1 MRADDSE
8 QDWRDLSYD
17 VGWEAAPRGVIRCK
31 RVLNRRD
38 DIFKAVEGLH
48 PEAVFC
54 PGQGRSLEALLRE
67 GRPLRH
73 LEVRLGLG
81 PQRLYVTARPR
92 AGGGAIGTFSAIEPH
107 SDESF
112 AGQASLLSHIAE
124 TRGREEIQ
132 RREAET
138 MLAGLQILL
147 GEAPA
152 NEKLELLAALM
163 MKALRGSSRLV
174 LHIARDGTHPALGF
188 IVEADSPVTLY
199 RDPDLRAATLRAL
212 LGVVGGDVA
221 AIRLPVKSESLVLL
235 CAARRGI
242 GAQDADFA
250 GRFALILRQ
259 ALVLKDEQER
269 LVQAGKMSA
278 LGQMA
283 ASLAHELRQP
293 LNTISAAAQNLERLS
308 EDGPVEQKILRAK
321 IARILGQV
329 ERAARIMTRV
339 NSFARKSQGYFA
351 PADIAELADGVRV
364 LMEHALTGVR
374 LDLDIEAGI
383 SLRCDATGI
392 EQLLVNLVRNALD
405 AIAGVGSSGVRH
417 PGVIVIRGRRVP
429 DGVILRVEDNG
440 PGFAPDIVEQPLETF
455 YTTKKAGEGTGL
467 GLSISHMIARE
478 HGGSLRL
485 GNHADGAFV
494 ELQLPERR
502 T

>member
-48 PEAVFC
+48 PRALFC
-54 PGQGRSLEALLRE
+54 PGRGRSLEALLQE

-92 AGGGAIGTFSAIEPH
+92 AGGGAIGTFCAVEPQ
-107 SDESF
+107 SDEGF
-112 AGQASLLSHIAE
+112 AGQATLLSHIAE
-124 TRGREEIQ
+124 ARGREEIQ

-138 MLAGLQILL
+138 MLGGLRILL
-147 GEAPA
+147 GEAPVH
-152 NEKLELLAALM
+152 EKLDLLATLM
-163 MKALRGSSRLV
+163 MKALRGASRLV
-174 LHIARDGTHPALGF
+174 LHIARNDTALAYLA
-188 IVEADSPVTLY
+188 EADTVVTLY
-199 RDPDLRAATLRAL
+199 RDPDPRAAALRAL
-212 LGVVGGDVA
+212 LAVRSGEVA
-221 AIRLPVKSESLVLL
+221 ALRLPVKSENMVLL
-235 CAARRGI
+235 CAARRGFT
-242 GAQDADFA
+242 AQDIDFA

-269 LVQAGKMSA
+269 LTQAAKLSA

-308 EDGPVEQKILRAK
+308 EDGPIEQKILRAK
-321 IARILGQV
+321 VARILGQV
-329 ERAARIMTRV
+329 ERAARIMTRI
-339 NSFARKSQGYFA
+339 NSFAHKSQGAFA
-351 PADIAELADGVRV
+351 PADITELAEGVRV

-374 LDLDIEAGI
+374 LELDIEAGL

-392 EQLLVNLVRNALD
+392 EQMLVNLVRNALD
-405 AIAGVGSSGVRH
+405 AIGGVGSIGVRRH
-417 PGVIVIRGRRVP
+417 GVIVIRGRRAP
-429 DGVILRVEDNG
+429 DGILLRVEDNG
-440 PGFAPDIVEQPLETF
+440 PGFPSDVAERPLETF

-478 HGGSLRL
+478 HGGALRL
-485 GNHADGAFV
+485 GNHPDGAFV

-502 T
+502 A

>member
-1 MRADDSE
+1 MRAEDSE

-48 PEAVFC
+48 PRALFC
-54 PGQGRSLEALLRE
+54 PGQGRSLEALLQD
-67 GRPLRH
+67 GHPLRH
-73 LEVRLGLG
+73 VEVRLGLG
-81 PQRLYVTARPR
+81 PQRLYVTARLR
-92 AGGGAIGTFSAIEPH
+92 AGGGAIGTFSAVEPQ
-107 SDESF
+107 SDEGF
-112 AGQASLLSHIAE
+112 AGQATLLSHIAE
-124 TRGREEIQ
+124 ARGREEIQ
-132 RREAET
+132 RRETET
-138 MLAGLQILL
+138 MLGGLQILL
-147 GEAPA
+147 GEAPV
-152 NEKLELLAALM
+152 NEKLDLLAGLM
-163 MKALRGSSRLV
+163 MKALRGTSRLV
-174 LHIARDGTHPALGF
+174 LHIARDGAPSALAHLA
-188 IVEADSPVTLY
+188 ETDTAVTLY
-199 RDPDLRAATLRAL
+199 RDPDPRAAALRAL
-212 LGVVGGDVA
+212 LAVRSGDVA
-221 AIRLPVKSESLVLL
+221 ALRLPVKSQSVVLL
-235 CAARRGI
+235 CAARRGFT
-242 GAQDADFA
+242 AQDIDFA

-269 LVQAGKMSA
+269 LTQAAKLSA

-308 EDGPVEQKILRAK
+308 EDGPVEQKVLRGK

-329 ERAARIMTRV
+329 ERAARIMTRI
-339 NSFARKSQGYFA
+339 NNFAHKSQGQFA
-351 PADIAELADGVRV
+351 PADIAGLADGVRV

-374 LDLDIEAGI
+374 LELDIEAGL

-405 AIAGVGSSGVRH
+405 AIRGVGSAGVGRD
-417 PGVIVIRGRRVP
+417 GVIIIRGQRVP
-429 DGVILRVEDNG
+429 DGILLRVEDNG
-440 PGFAPDIVEQPLETF
+440 PGFPPDVAERPLETF
-455 YTTKKAGEGTGL
+455 HTTKKAGEGTGL

-485 GNHADGAFV
+485 GNHAGGAFV